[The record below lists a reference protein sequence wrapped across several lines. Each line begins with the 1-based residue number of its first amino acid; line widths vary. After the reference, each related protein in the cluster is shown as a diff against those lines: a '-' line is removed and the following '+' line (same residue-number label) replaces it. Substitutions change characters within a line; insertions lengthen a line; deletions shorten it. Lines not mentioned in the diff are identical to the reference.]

1 MRFGASFAGKKK
13 LITSPIL
20 NLSPDL
26 TLMAVLFVVNKS
38 QRALLL
44 TPRHTGTPFVAL
56 SQSSRL
62 QTSFRGETVLMHS
75 CNLIIRNIT
84 CCTGIYC
91 LITTICSMPPQK
103 PEHPNPHQ
111 WLITSVERN
120 LPHLLSACEE
130 VIQLKSHVAYIP
142 FTKVG
147 AGFSTRTSFTKLV
160 KPGQDSE
167 LGLLPQ
173 CNDSNH
179 VPMWSKSWELFP
191 RHLWHM

>member
-1 MRFGASFAGKKK
+1 MRFGASFVGKKK
-13 LITSPIL
+13 LLTSPIL

-91 LITTICSMPPQK
+91 LITTIRSMPPQK

-111 WLITSVERN
+111 WLITSVEMN
-120 LPHLLSACEE
+120 LPRLLSACEE
-130 VIQLKSHVAYIP
+130 VIQLKS
-142 FTKVG
+142 
-147 AGFSTRTSFTKLV
+147 
-160 KPGQDSE
+160 
-167 LGLLPQ
+167 Q
-173 CNDSNH
+173 CCLH
-179 VPMWSKSWELFP
+179 PIYKGGSWIFN
-191 RHLWHM
+191 